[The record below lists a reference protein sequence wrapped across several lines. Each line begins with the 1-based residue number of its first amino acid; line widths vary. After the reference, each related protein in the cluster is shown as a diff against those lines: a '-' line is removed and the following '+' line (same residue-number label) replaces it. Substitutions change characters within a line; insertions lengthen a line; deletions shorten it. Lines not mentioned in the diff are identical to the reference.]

1 MKKNILII
9 GGSLRAKSFN
19 KYLASNLI
27 EIGKQKFNFEI
38 FSDFNLLPHYN
49 TDDHNQDNWPKTLLE
64 LEEKI
69 KKADGVIFVTPEYN
83 FSVPGYLKNCIDWIS
98 RLPNQPLDKKPV
110 CIQSASLGPLGGAR
124 VQYHLRQILVFLNAR
139 VMNKNEIFVTF
150 ANQKFD
156 ENSGKLNDDITI
168 DFIGKQLDAF
178 YDFIDE

>member
-27 EIGKQKFNFEI
+27 EIGKENFNFEI
-38 FSDFNLLPHYN
+38 FSDFNLLPYYN
-49 TDDHNQDNWPKTLLE
+49 TDDHNQDNWPNTLLE
-64 LEEKI
+64 LEDKI
-69 KKADGVIFVTPEYN
+69 RKADGVIFVTPEYN

-98 RLPNQPLDKKPV
+98 RLPNQPLDRKPV

-124 VQYHLRQILVFLNAR
+124 VQYYLRQILVFLNAK

-150 ANQKFD
+150 AKQKFD
-156 ENSGKLNDDITI
+156 EKSGKLTDEITI

-178 YDFIDE
+178 YNFIDE